1 MKLFHS
7 KRGLAEVS
15 FKSLE
20 FKVENSIAQIV
31 LNRPDI
37 GNPMDGDSV
46 SDLERVAHICDNDPN
61 IRAVLLTANGKVFCV
76 GGDLRMFKTLGD
88 RTSVQLKIFAD
99 QLHKAISI
107 FARMDAPLVIAV
119 NGFAAGGGF
128 SLSMIGDYVLAAESA
143 KFTMAYTK
151 AGLSPDGS
159 STYFLPRLVGMRRAQ
174 ELALANRVLSAKEAM
189 DWGLLTRVVPDE
201 KLREEA
207 LAVCAS
213 LAEGPKHAQA
223 VVKKLLFCSL
233 RNGLEEQMEIE
244 GREIARAA
252 ASPDGQEGIRA
263 FIEKRAPKF
272 G

>member
-1 MKLFHS
+1 M
-7 KRGLAEVS
+7 S

-20 FKVENSIAQIV
+20 FKVENSIARIV
-31 LNRPDI
+31 LNRPDF
-37 GNPMDGDSV
+37 GNPLDGDSV
-46 SDLERVAHICDNDPN
+46 SELEQVAHVCDNDPN

-128 SLSMIGDYVLAAESA
+128 SLSMIGDYVLAGESA

-189 DWGLLTRVVPDE
+189 DWGLVTRVVPDE

-207 LAVCAS
+207 LVVCAS
-213 LAEGPKHAQA
+213 LAQGPKHAQA
-223 VVKKLLFCSL
+223 VVKRLLFCSL

-252 ASPDGQEGIRA
+252 ASQDGQEGIRA
-263 FIEKRAPKF
+263 FIEKRAPQF

>member
-1 MKLFHS
+1 MS
-7 KRGLAEVS
+7 W
-15 FKSLE
+15 KSLE
-20 FKVENSIAQIV
+20 FNVEDFVARIV
-31 LNRPDI
+31 LNRPDV

-46 SDLERVAHICDNDPN
+46 SELERVALICDHDPN
-61 IRAVLLTANGKVFCV
+61 IRAVLLTANGKTFCV
-76 GGDLRMFKTLGD
+76 GGDLRMFETLGE
-88 RTSVQLKIFAD
+88 RTRTQLKVFAD

-128 SLSMIGDYVLAAESA
+128 SLSMIGDYVLAGESA
-143 KFTMAYTK
+143 KFTMAYTR

-174 ELALANRVLSAKEAM
+174 ELALANRILSAREAM
-189 DWGLLTRVVPDE
+189 EWGLLTRVVPDE
-201 KLREEA
+201 DLREEA
-207 LAVCAS
+207 LAVCMS
-213 LAEGPKHAQA
+213 LAKGPRQAQA

-263 FIEKRAPKF
+263 FVEKRLPHF